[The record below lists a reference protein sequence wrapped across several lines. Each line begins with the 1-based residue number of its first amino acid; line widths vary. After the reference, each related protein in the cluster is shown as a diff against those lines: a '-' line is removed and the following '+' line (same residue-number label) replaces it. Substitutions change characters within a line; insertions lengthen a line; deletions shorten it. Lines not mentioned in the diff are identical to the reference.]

1 MNIAKILL
9 LQIISTIALTERT
22 TVVKITL
29 SLCYT
34 TWRTRKW
41 RKFYTLTTSLP
52 MTPLGLPE
60 VLLDRSFV
68 VIFTLKYCVLVF
80 YKKNLL
86 EGRWSLA
93 EVFFKHS
100 YCHASH
106 LSFFRLLSSPVLL
119 RKFTRVVNSCH
130 VTLLSVWGGALRDE
144 AKNSY
149 ITRQVTRETLESD

>member
-1 MNIAKILL
+1 MNVAKILL
-9 LQIISTIALTERT
+9 LQIILTIALTERT

-41 RKFYTLTTSLP
+41 RKFYTLTTSLL

-80 YKKNLL
+80 YKKICYK
-86 EGRWSLA
+86 EG
-93 EVFFKHS
+93 EVWRKCFS
-100 YCHASH
+100 NIVIVT
-106 LSFFRLLSSPVLL
+106 LVTQGFFRLLSSPVLL
-119 RKFTRVVNSCH
+119 RKFTSRKQ
-130 VTLLSVWGGALRDE
+130 LSRNASFFVGRSVAWRSKEQLHM
-144 AKNSY
+144 S
-149 ITRQVTRETLESD
+149 RETIETN